1 MMVRVMANLSK
12 AKILVVDDEA
22 HGRIAL
28 EHLLEGPDR
37 EVLVASSGEEALQH
51 VAKNEFA
58 LILLD
63 VRMHGMDGFETAA
76 VIRKRRGSERTPIIF
91 LTGAYEDMASVI
103 RGYAAGAVDYV
114 VKPVLPEVLR
124 SKVAVF
130 VDLYYKNAEL
140 ARQILER
147 SKAERALSR
156 VNEQLESRIR
166 ERTKSL
172 TAANELLRKE
182 IGVRRQMEDE
192 LRHAK
197 QAAEA
202 ANVAKTEFLANMS
215 HEIRTPMNAIVGMT
229 ELALQAELSPEA
241 REYLIMVNASS
252 DSLLAIVNDVLDLSR
267 IEAGRLTVETIPFS
281 LRECV
286 GDAMK
291 TLGLQA
297 HEKRLELA
305 CENAAAVPDALV
317 GDPLRLRQI
326 VINLVSNGIKFT
338 ERGEV
343 VLRVEPESQ
352 TNNQFSCHFS
362 VRDSGIGIPKDK
374 QSAIFTRFLQAD
386 ASTSRVYGG
395 SGLGLT
401 ITARL
406 VEMMCG
412 KIWVESEL
420 EKGSVFHFT
429 ARFGLQPEHQATRT
443 VDLRG
448 ARILVVDDHAVS
460 RRILVS
466 LLKEWHAQV
475 READSAATALQL
487 ARQSRRSK
495 KPFNLVLLDDTLP
508 GRDSR
513 ALASQIGRGPDC
525 SAPKV
530 VLLGFAHRDEGDVS
544 RDDADYVGLTKPVKH
559 SELLEV
565 ITSGLESSLPARR
578 ETAPARCP
586 PPDEKLDILL
596 AEDNLLSQKLAHCV
610 LRKQGHEVVVVDNG
624 IAALEAYGRK
634 RFDLILMDVRMPR
647 MDGLQTTAA
656 IRDRE
661 RRTGGRIPIIALTAN
676 AMVGDRE
683 SCLQAGMDDC
693 LIKPIRPSTLLAV
706 IAHLR
711 KEPASAPGPVV
722 ENGKPVLDRAALLE
736 RVDGDMALLGEMT
749 DAFLRD
755 CSRLMSGAR
764 DSIARRDPH
773 NLACALHTL
782 CGMFRNLSADAARD
796 AAMALQE
803 FDLEND
809 PAGAAARLAVI
820 EKEVRLLNA
829 QLASLHSSIPR
840 AEGYA
845 GNPGSHG
852 NQTG

>member
-1 MMVRVMANLSK
+1 MANLSK

-22 HGRIAL
+22 HGRLAL
-28 EHLLEGPDR
+28 EHLLDGPDR
-37 EVLVASSGEEALQH
+37 EVIVASSGEEALQH

-76 VIRKRRGSERTPIIF
+76 LIRERSGSERTPIIF

-114 VKPVLPEVLR
+114 VKPVQPEVLR

-140 ARQILER
+140 ATQILER

-172 TAANELLRKE
+172 TVANELLRRE
-182 IGVRRQMEDE
+182 IAVRRQVEDE
-192 LRHAK
+192 LRQAK

-229 ELALQAELSPEA
+229 DLALQAELIPEA
-241 REYLIMVNASS
+241 REYLTVVKASN
-252 DSLLAIVNDVLDLSR
+252 DSLLAIVNDILDLSR

-297 HEKRLELA
+297 HDKGLELA
-305 CENAAAVPDALV
+305 CDIAAAVPDAVV
-317 GDPLRLRQI
+317 GDPQRLRQI
-326 VINLVSNGIKFT
+326 VINLVGNGIKFT

-343 VLRVEPESQ
+343 VLRVEPESR
-352 TNNQFSCHFS
+352 TKHRVCCHFS

-401 ITARL
+401 ITSRL

-412 KIWVESEL
+412 KIWVESEP

-429 ARFGLQPEHQATRT
+429 ARFGLQPVHQTAPSM
-443 VDLRG
+443 DLHG
-448 ARILVVDDHAVS
+448 VRILVADDHPVG
-460 RRILVS
+460 RRMLVNP
-466 LLKEWHAQV
+466 LKKWHAQV
-475 READSAATALQL
+475 READSAAAALRL
-487 ARQSRRSK
+487 AQQARRSK
-495 KPFNLVLLDDTLP
+495 KPFRLVLLDDAMP
-508 GRDSR
+508 GADDHAFVR
-513 ALASQIGRGPDC
+513 QITAGSDHG
-525 SAPKV
+525 APKLI
-530 VLLGFAHRDEGDVS
+530 LLGFAHRDEGSVS
-544 RDDADYVGLTKPVKH
+544 SDSAGHIGLTKPVKH
-559 SELLEV
+559 SELLEA
-565 ITSGLESSLPARR
+565 IAACLESSPPARR

-586 PPDEKLDILL
+586 PLDEKLAILL
-596 AEDNLLSQKLAHCV
+596 VEDNLLSQKLAQYV
-610 LRKQGHEVVVVDNG
+610 LQKQGHEIVTVDDG
-624 IAALEAYGRK
+624 IAAVDAFDRR

-647 MDGLQTTAA
+647 MDGLQATAV

-661 RRTGGRIPIIALTAN
+661 KRTGGHIPIIALTAN

-683 SCLQAGMDDC
+683 SCLKAGMDDC
-693 LIKPIRPSTLLAV
+693 LIKPIRPSTLLAI
-706 IAHLR
+706 IARMR
-711 KEPASAPGPVV
+711 KERAAARGRVV
-722 ENGKPVLDRAALLE
+722 ATGRPVLDRAALLE
-736 RVDGDMALLGEMT
+736 RVDGDMALLSEMT

-755 CSRLMSGAR
+755 YERLMTGAR
-764 DSIARRDPH
+764 DSIARRNSHD
-773 NLACALHTL
+773 LASALHTL
-782 CGMFRNLSADAARD
+782 CGMFRNLSADAAWE
-796 AAMALQE
+796 AAMELQR
-803 FDLEND
+803 FDLTSD
-809 PAGAAARLAVI
+809 PAGAAERLAVI
-820 EKEVRLLNA
+820 EEEVQLLNA
-829 QLASLHSSIPR
+829 QLASLHLSIPR
-840 AEGYA
+840 AGIYA
-845 GNPGSHG
+845 GEPGSSHG